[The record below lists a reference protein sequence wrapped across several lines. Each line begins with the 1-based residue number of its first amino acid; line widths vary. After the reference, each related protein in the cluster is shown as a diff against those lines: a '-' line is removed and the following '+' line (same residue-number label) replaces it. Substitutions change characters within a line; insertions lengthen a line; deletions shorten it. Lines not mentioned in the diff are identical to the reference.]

1 MVDNEVLQPKIV
13 FYGRLKP
20 GVLGFEVT
28 KPIDLLITSFKS
40 MNGNSEGPG
49 WNKHSFKIESHE
61 KKFPTM
67 FSGLGFIKTNMTT
80 LVRWVPL

>member
-49 WNKHSFKIESHE
+49 
-61 KKFPTM
+61 
-67 FSGLGFIKTNMTT
+67 
-80 LVRWVPL
+80 